1 LKVPHSEREKFEKEH
16 GWAIKKMETEDQ
28 TVVQDCVPENFDPAP
43 IQDEYAPVIFAQET
57 VSHIVSVDMMS
68 GEEDRE
74 NILRARA
81 SGKGVLT
88 SPFKLLKSNHL
99 GVVLTFAVYD
109 TSLPPDATE
118 EQRVEATIGYL
129 GASYDMPSLVEK
141 LLHQLASKQTI
152 AVDVYDTTNTSGL
165 IKMYGS
171 EIGDI
176 SEQHISSLDF
186 GDPSRNHEMH
196 CRFKHKLPIPW
207 TAITPSILV
216 LVITFL
222 VGYIL
227 YEAINR
233 IATVEEDCQ
242 KMRELKARAEAADI
256 AKSQVIFVNHIVS
269 KALLVFS
276 LKCFL
281 FCSS

>member
-1 LKVPHSEREKFEKEH
+1 MKVAFF
-16 GWAIKKMETEDQ
+16 I
-28 TVVQDCVPENFDPAP
+28 
-43 IQDEYAPVIFAQET
+43 Y
-57 VSHIVSVDMMS
+57 
-68 GEEDRE
+68 
-74 NILRARA
+74 
-81 SGKGVLT
+81 
-88 SPFKLLKSNHL
+88 
-99 GVVLTFAVYD
+99 
-109 TSLPPDATE
+109 
-118 EQRVEATIGYL
+118 
-129 GASYDMPSLVEK
+129 
-141 LLHQLASKQTI
+141 
-152 AVDVYDTTNTSGL
+152 
-165 IKMYGS
+165 
-171 EIGDI
+171 
-176 SEQHISSLDF
+176 
-186 GDPSRNHEMH
+186 
-196 CRFKHKLPIPW
+196 RFKHKLPIPW